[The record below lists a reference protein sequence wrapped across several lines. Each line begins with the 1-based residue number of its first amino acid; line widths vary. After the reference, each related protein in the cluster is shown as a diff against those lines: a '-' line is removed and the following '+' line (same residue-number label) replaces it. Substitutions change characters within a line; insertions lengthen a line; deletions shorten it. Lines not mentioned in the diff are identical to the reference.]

1 MNISLTCP
9 AQCVGATVDW
19 LTVSTDESGGH
30 AALLEWRDRRFAVL
44 GDEGYRETAFS
55 SHGYSYRQRGQI
67 AVGSNGR
74 RGVCTVSGAQA
85 SADWWDLLRL
95 AANVSRVDLALTGRP
110 DVDTSALA
118 REGYRPTSR
127 VARGRGRPITMTLIQ
142 SQERGDT
149 LYVGSRKS
157 DVLGRLYDKGRESRE
172 PAYTGCWRW
181 ELQYRRSAAL
191 QAARGL
197 QVAEDPAATIAATVS
212 AWFRARDVAAPAWSP
227 ADIVDHRASKSLPDD
242 QRWLA
247 WARKS
252 IQPRARELVKR
263 YGWRFVAEQLAG
275 GIATYE
281 DWETMVRGV
290 EFELQP
296 DHFRKRGE

>member
-1 MNISLTCP
+1 MNTSLTCP
-9 AQCVGATVDW
+9 AQCVGASVDW

-55 SHGYSYRQRGQI
+55 SHGYSYRQRGQV

-85 SADWWDLLRL
+85 STDWRDLLRL
-95 AANVSRVDLALTGRP
+95 AANVSRIDLALTGRT
-110 DVDTSALA
+110 DVDTSTLA
-118 REGYRPTSR
+118 REGYRPSSR
-127 VARGRGRPITMTLIQ
+127 AARGRGRPITMTLIQ

-172 PAYTGCWRW
+172 PAYAGCWRW
-181 ELQYRRSAAL
+181 ELQYRRAAAL

-197 QVAEDPAATIAATVS
+197 QVAEDPPSTIAATVGS
-212 AWFRARDVAAPAWSP
+212 WFRARDVAAPTWSTV
-227 ADIVDHRASKSLPDD
+227 DSVDHRAPVPVPDD

-252 IQPRARELVKR
+252 VQPRARELVKR

-275 GIATYE
+275 GIATYD

-296 DHFRKRGE
+296 DHYRKRGE